1 MKKRKPS
8 GFSTILALLV
18 AVPILWAATSSTV
31 QAVPASTRA
40 HQHIDP
46 ALLAEGR
53 IAFLKAVLQIKD
65 EQRALWD
72 RLASVIRT
80 RAGQREALR
89 PQTPDAGQT
98 MSAVAKLE
106 KRAHRISL
114 RAKGME
120 DFAAAFKPLY
130 EAFSPEQ
137 KATADALM
145 GRWGHWRQFG
155 HLR

>member
-8 GFSTILALLV
+8 GFSTILALVV

-31 QAVPASTRA
+31 QAAPASTSA
-40 HQHIDP
+40 HRHIDP

-65 EQRALWD
+65 EQRAPWD

-80 RAGQREALR
+80 HAGQREALR

-98 MSAVAKLE
+98 MSAAAKLE

-120 DFAAAFKPLY
+120 DFAAAFKSLY
-130 EAFSPEQ
+130 EVFSPEQ
-137 KATADALM
+137 KATADALL
-145 GRWGHWRQFG
+145 GRWGHWGQFG

>member
-18 AVPILWAATSSTV
+18 AVPILWAAISSTV
-31 QAVPASTRA
+31 QAIPVSISA

-65 EQRALWD
+65 EQRAPWD

-80 RAGQREALR
+80 HAGQREALR

-120 DFAAAFKPLY
+120 DFAAAFKSLY
-130 EAFSPEQ
+130 EVFSPEQ

-145 GRWGHWRQFG
+145 GRWGRWGQFS